1 MAGVSQIT
9 YKEEKIMIAGHLRV
23 RNDYYYIVL
32 SYTDEKGKRQTPSF
46 ATNLKV
52 KGNKKRAEDM
62 LYEARKAKTEE
73 LEKKKSKRR
82 KTYKDAEKDI
92 TFSDFILGW
101 LEMVK
106 PSVELTTYAAYNNVV
121 TKRVVPYF
129 DKHFPQILLCDITP
143 KMIQDYYTYCMK
155 EEGISANTV
164 IHRHANIRKALQHA
178 YKIGLIESN
187 PADKIERP
195 KKEKFESSYYN
206 AQELEALFEA
216 IHGDPC
222 ELAVI
227 IAAFYGLRRSE
238 IVGLKWKAIDFER
251 KTITINHIVTEAV
264 VDGKL
269 TLIQKNKT
277 KTKSSNRTLPL
288 VKPFEELLLN
298 IREKQEINKKLC
310 GKCYCKDYLEYIY
323 VNDLG
328 ELISPGYLTTHFPKF
343 LKKHNLRQIRFHDL
357 RHSCA
362 SLLYANGV
370 PLKDIQEW
378 LGHSDIATT
387 SNIYTH
393 LDYSTKVN
401 SANAIIDYFP
411 TK

>member
-1 MAGVSQIT
+1 MV
-9 YKEEKIMIAGHLRV
+9 AGHLRV

-106 PSVELTTYAAYNNVV
+106 PSVELTTYASYNNVV

-129 DKHFPQILLCDITP
+129 DEHFPGLMLAELTP
-143 KMIQDYYTYCMK
+143 KMIQDYYTYAMS
-155 EEGISANTV
+155 EEGVSANTV

-206 AQELEALFEA
+206 AEELEALFEA

-328 ELISPGYLTTHFPKF
+328 ELISPGYLTTHFPTF

-357 RHSCA
+357 RHLIFTQDFCTCKS
-362 SLLYANGV
+362 SYNF
-370 PLKDIQEW
+370 K
-378 LGHSDIATT
+378 
-387 SNIYTH
+387 
-393 LDYSTKVN
+393 
-401 SANAIIDYFP
+401 
-411 TK
+411 